1 MGDFLHLIQKLT
13 LIEVK
18 IIQLII
24 CLIKRSVHSNNISK
38 LFLYITLQNR
48 HLEKQELPKCLSDR
62 FSLQYKY
69 NASFFIT
76 GGVSPNSTITRDGK
90 IISIS

>member
-24 CLIKRSVHSNNISK
+24 CLIKRSVHSNNIFK

-62 FSLQYKY
+62 FSL
-69 NASFFIT
+69 
-76 GGVSPNSTITRDGK
+76 
-90 IISIS
+90 